1 MRRRGVL
8 AGTAIMIMLATA
20 CTAGG
25 GTTSPPSSINPSASH
40 APVTVTLWSFYVNP
54 EYKKYQ
60 QVLDMF
66 HQQYPWITVKHVG
79 GKSLQNIQQA
89 INSGTPPD
97 VAIEEGPDDSAKY
110 CSSGAWV
117 DLNPY
122 LKADGINV
130 SSIVPPA
137 ALRYTGY
144 QGKQCALP
152 ALSDAYGLY
161 YNTAM
166 FQKAGITSPPKTYSE
181 LEADAK
187 KLTVYNPDGSIKVAG
202 FVPLYN
208 FYETAQL
215 ENGIYDGAQWYDSS
229 GKSALA
235 SDSNWTSLFEWQK
248 AFIDSIGYDK
258 LTKFYA
264 GLGGPNS
271 EWNGQ
276 QAFMKGKVAMAIDG
290 EWRTAFIKDFNS
302 NVPYATAPFPVADNM
317 AADYGM
323 GQIGGDMI
331 GIPRGAPNADA
342 AWQLVKYLALN
353 SDAESKLA
361 ELLGNVPTTYDS
373 LKDSVLTSDP
383 HFSTFLKIFANPH
396 SGYKEITPL
405 GTTDVSLQ
413 TAFLAKYFA
422 GNVSDL
428 QAGLQQLAS
437 QIDKQS
443 ELG

>member
-8 AGTAIMIMLATA
+8 AGTAGVIMLATA

-25 GTTSPPSSINPSASH
+25 GSSSPPSTINPSASH
-40 APVTVTLWSFYVNP
+40 APVTVTMWSFYTNP
-54 EYKKYQ
+54 EYNQYQ
-60 QVLDMF
+60 QVIDMF
-66 HQQYPWITVKHVG
+66 HQQYPWITVNHVG

-122 LKADGINV
+122 LQADHINV
-130 SSIVPPA
+130 STVVPPA
-137 ALRYTGY
+137 ALRYTAY

-161 YNTAM
+161 YNTQM
-166 FQKAGITSPPKTYSE
+166 FQKAGITSPPKTYTE

-187 KLTVYNPDGSIKVAG
+187 RLTVYNPDGSIKIAG

-215 ENGIYDGAQWYDSS
+215 ENGIYDGAQWYSS
-229 GKSALA
+229 DGKSAFA
-235 SDSNWTSLFEWQK
+235 TDSNWTSLFEWQK
-248 AFIDSIGYDK
+248 AFIDSMGYDK

-264 GLGGPNS
+264 ELGGPNS
-271 EWNGQ
+271 EWNAQ

-290 EWRTAFIKDFNS
+290 EWRTAFIKDFKS
-302 NVPYATAPFPVADNM
+302 KVPYATAPFPVADNM

-331 GIPRGAPNADA
+331 GIPRGAPNAAA
-342 AWQLVKYLALN
+342 AWLLVKYLALN
-353 SDAESKLA
+353 TQAESKLA
-361 ELLGNVPTTYDS
+361 ELLGNVPTTYAS

-383 HFSTFLKIFANPH
+383 HFATFLKIFANPH
-396 SGYKEITPL
+396 SSYKQITPL
-405 GTTDVSLQ
+405 GTTDVSLE

-422 GNVSDL
+422 GHVPDL
-428 QAGLQQLAS
+428 QTGLQGLAK
-437 QIDKQS
+437 QIDQQS
-443 ELG
+443 SLG